1 MSELGSSLSQLRR
14 QGLHKAKTIK
24 VPEKPIGIKTPLE
37 RGSRK
42 SESLFRMHF
51 DISKQIEDNLKNLI
65 MTQKGERLGF
75 PTFGTQLKSIY
86 SNNTLSQDQV
96 AEIASKE
103 IENAVSEF
111 MPSITL
117 LEFYSEKIDLA
128 QAKLNSSNNKGY
140 EFLINQNN
148 TLDLKNSSIK
158 EINKNNKDLDSI
170 YEIKIKYSIPLLN
183 RTKEITLTINS
194 SK

>member
-1 MSELGSSLSQLRR
+1 MSELGSSLSQLRK
-14 QGLHKAKTIK
+14 QGLYKAKTIK
-24 VPEKPIGIKTPLE
+24 IPEKPLGIKTPLE

-42 SESLFRMHF
+42 SESLFKMHF
-51 DISKQIEDNLKNLI
+51 DISKQIEDNFKNLI

-75 PTFGTQLKSIY
+75 PSFGTQLKEIY
-86 SNNTLSQDQV
+86 SNNNFTEDEI

-111 MPSITL
+111 MPNISL
-117 LEFYSEKIDLA
+117 LEFYSQRLDLSQVKNNA
-128 QAKLNSSNNKGY
+128 SNNSG
-140 EFLINQNN
+140 FDFISSQNQGLN
-148 TLDLKNSSIK
+148 LQNSNIK
-158 EINKNNKDLDSI
+158 EINKSNKDIDSI

-183 RTKEITLTINS
+183 KIKEITLMINS